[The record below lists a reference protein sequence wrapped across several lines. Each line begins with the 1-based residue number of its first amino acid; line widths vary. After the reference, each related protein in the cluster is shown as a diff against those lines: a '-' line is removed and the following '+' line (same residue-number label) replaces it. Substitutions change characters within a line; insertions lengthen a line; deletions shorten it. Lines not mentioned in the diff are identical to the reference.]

1 MLSLYFYDF
10 LKSCHIN
17 NLKLLVNCNTR
28 TYTDLL
34 IKIYLVYFGTKYITI
49 MNILN
54 ILGIYDFQK
63 CSYSPSTLIKAYQAV
78 IDDLMVFQC
87 SEQLENATYLLKH
100 SDIGG

>member
-1 MLSLYFYDF
+1 
-10 LKSCHIN
+10 
-17 NLKLLVNCNTR
+17 
-28 TYTDLL
+28 
-34 IKIYLVYFGTKYITI
+34 